1 VTKVLSQ
8 AGISL
13 ADMYD
18 VEGSIA
24 GVEQLESRE
33 VQVVHELG
41 ATIAAERLVGNIVR
55 LSTGAL
61 IQSSGWNLLFPSLP
75 TTPFRILGVAVIAI
89 TAARVDNCQVS
100 IRNNAVIT
108 DGVEIPIFVWDGT
121 ADAEVPFRW
130 VNNGA
135 AIAEGRYLRQAAPI
149 VGMPSMGFGDTSRE
163 DTPSIVFRGS
173 TTAFGAGTVEIVGEI
188 YTASMA
194 LGGVSSFGLPI
205 PSW

>member
-55 LSTGAL
+55 VSTGAIL
-61 IQSSGWNLLFPSLP
+61 QSVAWNLLLPSLP
-75 TTPFRILGVAVIAI
+75 TTPFRILGVAVITLAG
-89 TAARVDNCQVS
+89 TRVDNCQVS
-100 IRNNAVIT
+100 IRDNAVIT
-108 DGVEIPIFVWDGT
+108 DGVEIPIFVWGSTPDI
-121 ADAEVPFRW
+121 EVPFRF

-135 AIAEGRYLRQAAPI
+135 AVAETRYLRQAAPI
-149 VGMPSMGFGDTSRE
+149 VGMPSMGFGNTSRE

-173 TTAFGAGTVEIVGEI
+173 TNAFGAGTEEVICEI

-194 LGGVSSFGLPI
+194 LGGVSSFGLPV